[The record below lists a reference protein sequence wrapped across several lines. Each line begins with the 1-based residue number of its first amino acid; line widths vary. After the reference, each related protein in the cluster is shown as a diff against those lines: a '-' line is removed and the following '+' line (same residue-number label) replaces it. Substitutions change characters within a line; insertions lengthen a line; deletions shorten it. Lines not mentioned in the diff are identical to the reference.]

1 MRLLAATVLLA
12 HATLGVAA
20 TPYAVDASHSQL
32 GFTAIQSGG
41 DIDGRFERFTATIVF
56 ADADLAGSRFDVE
69 VDLGSVN
76 TQDDERDGALKS
88 EDLFHVEKYPQAHF
102 VATRFT
108 RKAAGQYEAA
118 GKLTIR
124 DVTRDI
130 VLPFTFATLNEG
142 GKPVAMLKGGVT
154 LKRLDYGVGQGDWKD
169 TSMVGNEVRVKFD
182 LRLTPGAA
190 AAADKPVPPKA
201 AT

>member
-1 MRLLAATVLLA
+1 MRLLAAAILLA
-12 HATLGVAA
+12 HATLGMAA
-20 TPYAVDASHSQL
+20 TPYAVDAGHSHV

-41 DIDGRFERFTATIVF
+41 DVDGQFERFSATIVF

-76 TQDDERDGALKS
+76 TQDDERDAALTG
-88 EDLFHVEKYPQAHF
+88 EDLFNVEKHPKAHF
-102 VATRFT
+102 VTTRFT

-130 VLPFTFATLNEG
+130 VLPFSFTTLKEG
-142 GKPVAMLKGGVT
+142 GKPVAALKGGVT

-169 TSMVGNEVRVKFD
+169 TTWVENEVRVKFD
-182 LRLTPGAA
+182 LRLTPCADA
-190 AAADKPVPPKA
+190 PADKPVQPKA
-201 AT
+201 TN